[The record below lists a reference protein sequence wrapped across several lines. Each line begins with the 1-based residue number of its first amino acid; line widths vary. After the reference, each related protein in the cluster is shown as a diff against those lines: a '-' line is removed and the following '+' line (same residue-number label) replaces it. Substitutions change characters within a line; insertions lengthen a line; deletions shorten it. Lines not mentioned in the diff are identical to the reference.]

1 MFFACFSCGVWYE
14 AQQRYASTVIFNCQF
29 SIFNCFAPLQSFS
42 IFDFCFARRQC
53 PCAHPKVT
61 HIRFYNA
68 INYLLLFDAKVKRLV
83 FAMWINEDKRG

>member
-14 AQQRYASTVIFNCQF
+14 AQQRYASTDIFHF
-29 SIFNCFAPLQSFS
+29 LFPIS
-42 IFDFCFARRQC
+42 DFRFTRRHYTWV
-53 PCAHPKVT
+53 HPRVN

-83 FAMWINEDKRG
+83 LAMWINEDKRG